1 MGMKTIYD
9 VLEAIRGNNWSERDK
24 GERFEKLM
32 QRWLRVD
39 GFYGR
44 MYSEVYLWGEFAER
58 HGLEKKDLGIDL
70 VAVKGE
76 GGGLVA
82 IQCKFYAEGTVVDK
96 AAVDTFLSTASAV
109 MRNEAGE
116 EFAFEEKVFVMT
128 NDRLGVNAR
137 TTLENHNAR
146 IITIGALAES
156 GVDWGEIAEGRAQRE
171 REVARARDY
180 QEVIVGKARA
190 HFRDHERG
198 TLVMACG
205 TGKTLTSLFIAQ
217 DMLAEGGVVLFLA
230 PSIALVSQTLKSWY
244 SRSAME
250 MDVACVCSD
259 REAARGTYDLV
270 IDGEDRVEESLLE
283 LPIASCTNP
292 ERAAEILRRPTT
304 GHKGRLTVIF
314 ATYQSIEV
322 VHEAQ
327 RRADVVFDLVICDEA
342 HRTASTV
349 LNAKHVTRIGKDVKE
364 KKGEEEKGG
373 EVSSFVRV
381 HDGEYIRAG
390 HRLYMTAT
398 PKVYRKKEK
407 ERAEAVEDT
416 LYSMDDENIFGER
429 FYTLT
434 FGEAVERKLLTD
446 YKVLVLTIDSRQVS
460 GKLLDELKEAREK
473 RKAKEAEEAAKAE
486 KRRAKGEAKDG
497 GEENGEVGEDGE
509 KGEKVKAADVV
520 VPEMTARLIGALAA
534 MSKMVDDSMPG
545 AAETFADDPH
555 PELPLRSAIAFCD
568 YVNVPKKG
576 KPGAYVI
583 GTTRSEF
590 EAIAEQCQKERE
602 RGERGEAMD
611 EYLGRLARVRSTC
624 VSGEMSTN
632 ERERNLE
639 IIRNPEAGCANI
651 VCNVNCLSEGV
662 DVPSLDAVIFLAP
675 KSSPITLVQSVG
687 RVMRRAEGKE
697 YGYVIIPVIC
707 DMEGDVG
714 AALKRTEFERVW
726 DILCAMRSHDERLS
740 AELSSHTYQHVRVV
754 QYKSPEQRKREREE
768 RERWKRE
775 REQQQ
780 EQEKDRLR
788 RELELREDKE
798 KSKAEQIYAAVVERC
813 GDRMYWPRW
822 SAKAGE
828 VARRF
833 VGRIEE
839 LLGAGMYREE
849 MSAFVGE
856 LRRCMNGTVGEH
868 EAVEFLAQHL
878 VTQPVFDAL
887 FADYH
892 FAQNNAVSRAMGEM
906 IGKLEGHAFVD
917 DRELLE
923 DFEMNVSMVAKGL
936 DTSAKRQEMIKTL
949 YENFFAAAFPKVS
962 AQLGIVYTPVECVDF
977 IVRSVDYLLG
987 RDYGTRLARRGVRV
1001 LDPFAG
1007 TGTFTTRA
1015 LAYLDEEGIG
1025 DEELRA
1031 KYREDIR
1038 CNEIVPLSYYVAD
1051 VNIETEYNGLERWKG
1066 GGHEYEAYDGISL
1079 ADTFALAE
1087 EHEERRGTLE
1097 FIDRTLARNTDAA
1110 LEMLR
1115 HPINVIWGNP
1125 PYSVGQRSANDNA
1138 QNVHYPHLE
1147 ERIAQTY
1154 ARESDST
1161 SKKALYDS
1169 YIKAFRWATD
1179 RLREHPE
1186 EGGIVAYISNGAWI
1200 DGNSQAGM
1208 RATFVREFDR
1218 IYVLNL
1224 RGNQRTSG
1232 ELSRR
1237 EGGKIFGSGS
1247 RTPIAITILE
1257 RFEQGRHGRGACEIW
1272 YRDIGDYMTREE
1284 KLGKLVEYGSV
1295 EGVEWMRIEPNAKH
1309 DWINQRDGTFD
1320 AMIAL
1325 APEKKYDLGSES
1337 WFVVHS
1343 RGLATARDAFA
1354 YNFSR
1359 DALISN
1365 INSSIDFYNS
1375 EVDRYLA
1382 AKASNAN
1389 IRANNFITYSASKFS
1404 WGRQQIID
1412 LTKGK
1417 KYQFAED
1424 SVRTALYRPFV
1435 ETYGYFNRQL
1445 NDMVY
1450 QLPNLFPTPSTPNLV
1465 ICVSGVGVTKDFSCI
1480 ITDKIPDLELIGK
1493 SQCFPLYYYV
1503 QAAGSGLFGGESGLE
1518 RRDGV
1523 SDYAVRVLGER
1534 GIRAEKEEI
1543 FYAIYGALHERG
1555 WRERYGDDLRKSL
1568 PRLDLART
1576 REEFER
1582 LRDRGRRMAEL
1593 HLAGRLT
1600 GEMVGVI
1607 RGSGMRWHGFAVE
1620 DDGRVVMESEVRVV
1634 RMVLE
1639 RRGRSRLDIA
1649 EGVYIEGI
1657 PAGATGYVVNGKS
1670 PLEWVVERM
1679 RDGVDEKTGIRSDV
1693 NAYGGAE
1700 YVVDAVLRSIVVG
1713 MEMVGMM

>member
-259 REAARGTYDLV
+259 REAARGAYDPA

-373 EVSSFVRV
+373 EVSPFVRV

-497 GEENGEVGEDGE
+497 GEENGEVGEGGE

-754 QYKSPEQRKREREE
+754 GPGGGGKGGRGGGGTGGSGTGGGTGGDGGGTGTGGETGGEELKKS
-768 RERWKRE
+768 
-775 REQQQ
+775 
-780 EQEKDRLR
+780 LT
-788 RELELREDKE
+788 
-798 KSKAEQIYAAVVERC
+798 EQIYAMMVERC

-1224 RGNQRTSG
+1224 RGNCRTSG
-1232 ELSRR
+1232 ELRRR
-1237 EGGKIFGSGS
+1237 EGDGVFGFGS

-1337 WFVVHS
+1337 WFVVNS
-1343 RGLATARDAFA
+1343 LGCATARDPFL
-1354 YNFSR
+1354 YSFSKEQCENTVK
-1359 DALISN
+1359 AM
-1365 INSSIDFYNS
+1365 IDYYNS
-1375 EVDRYLA
+1375 ELDRYT
-1382 AKASNAN
+1382 KEGGGINP
-1389 IRANNFITYSASKFS
+1389 SKFVRNDS
-1404 WGRQQIID
+1404 HKIIWGE
-1412 LTKGK
+1412 LTNRIARGERLMFKP
-1417 KYQFAED
+1417 E
-1424 SVRTALYRPFV
+1424 ALCVANYRPFV
-1435 ETYGYFNRQL
+1435 PQWFYYDKPLIQRTYQ
-1445 NDMVY
+1445 MV
-1450 QLPNLFPTPSTPNLV
+1450 NFFPTPDAKNLV
-1465 ICVSGVGVTKDFSCI
+1465 ICVSAASATKDFSCI
-1480 ITDKIPDLELIGK
+1480 ITDKIPDLHFLGDT
-1493 SQCFPLYYYV
+1493 QCFPLYYYV
-1503 QAAGSGLFGGESGLE
+1503 QAAGSGLFGGEGGLE

-1607 RGSGMRWHGFAVE
+1607 RASGMRWHGFAVE
-1620 DDGRVVMESEVRVV
+1620 DDGRVVMEREVRVV

>member
-116 EFAFEEKVFVMT
+116 EFVFEEKVFVMT

-259 REAARGTYDLV
+259 REAARGAYDPA

-364 KKGEEEKGG
+364 KKGEEGKGG
-373 EVSSFVRV
+373 EVSPFVRV

-446 YKVLVLTIDSRQVS
+446 YKVLVLTIDSSQVS

-497 GEENGEVGEDGE
+497 GEENGEVGEGGE

-1607 RGSGMRWHGFAVE
+1607 RSSGMRWHGFAVE

-1693 NAYGGAE
+1693 NAYGGAG
-1700 YVVDAVLRSIVVG
+1700 YVVDAVLRCIVVG